1 MEAIAARFASTI
13 DSNSIEDVRD
23 HTPNKDGY
31 DPELIPCSYHPHVQ
45 KRADRIATITAHWFS
60 LALVGSQR
68 KSFTFRGYCLPYAM
82 TDDGDG
88 PVFPPVMRAFQE
100 ATEQATRQQQELFRQ
115 FLGGGDSGGLAP
127 QLGAMSQMATF
138 KTRVQSGGR
147 ISIPDAEREALDIE
161 EGDIVQTVVVPVKRN
176 RSDTDE

>member
-1 MEAIAARFASTI
+1 M
-13 DSNSIEDVRD
+13 VL
-23 HTPNKDGY
+23 DG
-31 DPELIPCSYHPHVQ
+31 
-45 KRADRIATITAHWFS
+45 
-60 LALVGSQR
+60 R
-68 KSFTFRGYCLPYAM
+68 KGNIFTFRGTGFLYAM

-88 PVFPPVMRAFQE
+88 PAFPPGMRAFQE

-115 FLGGGDSGGLAP
+115 FLGGGGGGDSGGLAP
-127 QLGAMSQMATF
+127 QIGAMSQMAMF

-176 RSDTDE
+176 RSDTNE